1 MHTHGKRLLDHL
13 TTSIAFLRGVVGVHS
28 NDLMSGTC
36 SLGSENIKERCFYPQ
51 PFRTGDRSGGLI
63 KGDCLDARYI
73 V

>member
-36 SLGSENIKERCFYPQ
+36 SLGSENINP
-51 PFRTGDRSGGLI
+51 PLLSPAL
-63 KGDCLDARYI
+63 KGWG
-73 V
+73 